1 MIELRDVTIAYG
13 ARKILES
20 LSFNTGTG
28 EFLGI
33 IGQNGSGKTTLLK
46 AISRV
51 IRPSS
56 GTIMLDGR
64 EVREFR
70 ADELSRTVGV
80 VPQSTDVK
88 FDFSVSDIVMMGRFP
103 HTGRFGQLTPS
114 DYAICRKAMETTA
127 TLHLAERSVKTLSG
141 GELQRVVIA
150 RALAQQPRLLLLDE
164 PTSHLDIGHQ
174 LEILHTLSRMSREI
188 AVIGVFHDLHHA
200 VSFCDRLVLLHDHR
214 VLAMGPPDAVITPV
228 TVRTAFGIDVVISRD
243 PVSGKPVFSPVEKPR
258 EGNGPRPRVHVI
270 SGGGEGSGVIQALHA
285 AACRVTCGVLCTND
299 SDYVTTRALG
309 IPAVCEPPFS
319 PVSTRA
325 LCELEGM
332 IHGSDR
338 VVLVR
343 SVFGPGNIGNLRAL
357 DHVPGDRVIIMDPPG
372 NPEGTWD
379 YSGGEA
385 TTIIAR
391 LKEKGAVV
399 VPGTRGVVSA
409 VQDGAGGV
417 P

>member
-1 MIELRDVTIAYG
+1 MIELGDVTIGYG

-20 LSFNTGTG
+20 LSFTTGRG

-33 IGQNGSGKTTLLK
+33 IGQNGSGKTTLIK

-51 IRPSS
+51 ITPSS
-56 GTIMLDGR
+56 GIIMLDGR
-64 EVREFR
+64 HIQKYRT
-70 ADELSRTVGV
+70 DELSRAVGV

-114 DYAICRKAMETTA
+114 DYAMCREAMETTS

-150 RALAQQPRLLLLDE
+150 RALAQQPQLLLLDE

-174 LEILHTLSRMSREI
+174 LEILHTLSRMSKQI

-214 VLAMGPPDAVITPV
+214 ILAMGPPEAVITPE
-228 TVRTAFGIDVVISRD
+228 TVRTAFCIDVIISRD
-243 PVSGKPVFSPVEKPR
+243 PVSGKPVISPVEKPQ
-258 EGNGPRPRVHVI
+258 GGIGPQPGVHVI
-270 SGGGEGSGVIQALHA
+270 SGAGEGTGVIRALHA
-285 AACRVTCGVLCTND
+285 AACQVTCGVLCTND
-299 SDYVTTRALG
+299 SDYITARVLG
-309 IPAVCEPPFS
+309 IPAACEPPFS
-319 PVSTRA
+319 PVSPRA
-325 LCELEGM
+325 LGELDGM
-332 IHGSDR
+332 IRGSDH

-343 SVFGPGNIGNLRAL
+343 SLFGPGNIGNLRVL
-357 DHVPGDRVIIMDPPG
+357 DHVAADRVIIMDPPG
-372 NPEGTWD
+372 SQKGTWD

-399 VPGTRGVVSA
+399 VPDLRGVVTAVLDGTRGA
-409 VQDGAGGV
+409 T
-417 P
+417 